1 MIRQII
7 KIAKENRIKELNGF
21 YHLDSNR
28 TVFSKIMDLIHI
40 SKEQYN

>member
-1 MIRQII
+1 MFRQII

-21 YHLDSNR
+21 YHIDSNR

-40 SKEQYN
+40 PKEQYN